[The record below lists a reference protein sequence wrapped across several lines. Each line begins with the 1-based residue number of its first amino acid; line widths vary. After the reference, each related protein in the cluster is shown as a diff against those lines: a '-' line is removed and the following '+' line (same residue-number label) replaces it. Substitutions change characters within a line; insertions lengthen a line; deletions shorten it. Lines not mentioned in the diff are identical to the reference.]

1 MQRDDQPP
9 GSAVRPGEGGR
20 RWAPPN
26 RALPTP
32 TRQDP
37 AFLRPCGKL
46 GHHEVL
52 AAAHW
57 PLWSLRGWRQ
67 LVTCHPGR
75 GPVTRH
81 RELGAQL
88 VGSGAELAVPV
99 HVVLGGE
106 LANGG
111 HDGVQPPHGIPLDRG
126 NLVLEGAQ
134 HLEIWGGGDGYGACT
149 AASGGF
155 KARRTEK
162 AGRAAQAS

>member
-1 MQRDDQPP
+1 M
-9 GSAVRPGEGGR
+9 
-20 RWAPPN
+20 
-26 RALPTP
+26 
-32 TRQDP
+32 
-37 AFLRPCGKL
+37 
-46 GHHEVL
+46 
-52 AAAHW
+52 
-57 PLWSLRGWRQ
+57 
-67 LVTCHPGR
+67 
-75 GPVTRH
+75 
-81 RELGAQL
+81 
-88 VGSGAELAVPV
+88 GSGAELAVPV